1 MNKKKIIITSC
12 VSLATLGLA
21 IAGFFQRKALKQDF
35 EDLRD
40 NIRSMLEDDDPIAD

>member
-21 IAGFFQRKALKQDF
+21 VAGFFQRKALKQDF
-35 EDLRD
+35 KDLKD
-40 NIRSMLEDDDPIAD
+40 NIRSLLDDDELIAD